1 MKLGSA
7 CRPWSTD
14 EDTRLS
20 ALWAEGL
27 SANAIAEQLPGR
39 GRNAV
44 TGRAFRLGLPRR
56 PSPIPRRTKTQALR
70 DAAWQGHADEAY
82 ARAIAREA
90 GL

>member
-7 CRPWSTD
+7 CPPWSPD
-14 EDTRLS
+14 EDNELRG
-20 ALWAEGL
+20 LWARGL
-27 SANAIAEQLPGR
+27 SVNDIAARLAR
-39 GRNAV
+39 RNRNAV

-56 PSPIPRRTKTQALR
+56 PSPIPRHTKAQALR

>member
-7 CRPWSTD
+7 CPPWSPD
-14 EDTRLS
+14 EDTQL
-20 ALWAEGL
+20 AAHWAEGL
-27 SANAIAEQLPGR
+27 SANAIAARLPGR

-56 PSPIPRRTKTQALR
+56 PSPIPRVSKAESRQR
-70 DAAWQGHADEAY
+70 EADDAY

>member
-1 MKLGSA
+1 MKLGGA
-7 CRPWSTD
+7 FPPWSAD

-27 SANAIAEQLPGR
+27 SANAIAERLPGR
-39 GRNAV
+39 SRNAI
-44 TGRAFRLGLPRR
+44 TGRALRLGLLRR
-56 PSPIPRRTKTQALR
+56 PSPIPRRTKAQALR

>member
-7 CRPWSTD
+7 CPPWSPD
-14 EDTRLS
+14 EDTQL
-20 ALWAEGL
+20 AAHWAEGL
-27 SANAIAEQLPGR
+27 SANAIAARLPGR

-56 PSPIPRRTKTQALR
+56 PSPIPRRVDVRAESRQR
-70 DAAWQGHADEAY
+70 EADDAY